1 MYKNTG
7 LYIVLCLVLVLCTFL
22 SLDKKEGFATIN
34 VSQFE
39 TACNADSNT
48 CIINMSGSMG
58 FNCSSPTDDIP
69 YYNISGSNT
78 HSESFDI
85 QVNGCSDIGYQ
96 IDPNTPPSVE
106 PCQHSGENYILRG
119 CDHKCSNPGSKTGY
133 NLNSL
138 DSRYQYISPI
148 DQSGNPS
155 PVVDMIEGTQGSITC
170 QEGYIHATNT
180 CFNPIDGTVNSSS
193 DLSSCTSAGGIWYGT
208 GEETVIS
215 SENELIG
222 RVATTGY
229 ANNIKI
235 ICQPGMVNYNIIGCK
250 PGCISRLN
258 NLGDYINSVDDVTD
272 AQPNGDTDKEL
283 IQILHRDSPLS
294 NNNTTLKY
302 PTTGMDIYDIT
313 ELDISTGLNW
323 DVFGTGKETDFIDI
337 NGGNSTQVDFSGV
350 VIPSPCNSAG
360 GKYNIKGLFPICD
373 DDHECLNFNI
383 NYPDLGSAT
392 MNINDFKTQMGENA
406 ADIGIE
412 GVVDID
418 SYQNSLYYYRR
429 YRDNSN
435 NINIEGQ
442 IRCNNDIDS
451 PFHCEITSGERAI
464 VLGQSTEDYTLNENS
479 ICTLDAANTD
489 ITGFGD
495 INNAISQCNNLGDS
509 CNGFTFMNIEQDY
522 GGPSFLLHSNI
533 GGVEA
538 SGDDD
543 TSFCYQKQ

>member
-1 MYKNTG
+1 MNKNTG
-7 LYIVLCLVLVLCTFL
+7 LYIVFGFLLLCIFL

-34 VSQFE
+34 VSEFDG
-39 TACNADSNT
+39 ACNADGTT
-48 CIINMSGSMG
+48 CIINTSGSMG
-58 FNCSSPTDDIP
+58 VNCSVPTDDIP

-96 IDPNTPPSVE
+96 IDPAIQPSVE
-106 PCQHSGENYILRG
+106 PCQHSGENYILSG

-133 NLNSL
+133 NLDSL
-138 DSRYQYISPI
+138 DPVYQYISPL
-148 DQSGNPS
+148 DAYGEPS
-155 PVVDMIEGTQGSITC
+155 PVVDMAEGASGSITC
-170 QEGYIHATNT
+170 QEGYTLATDT

-193 DLSSCTSAGGIWYGT
+193 DSSSCDSAGGVWYGS
-208 GEETVIS
+208 GEEMVMGS
-215 SENELIG
+215 GQVQQSH
-222 RVATTGY
+222 

-235 ICQPGMVNYNIIGCK
+235 ICRPDMVNYNIIGCK
-250 PGCISRLN
+250 PACISRLN
-258 NLGDYINSVDDVTD
+258 DLGEYINSISDVNS

-302 PTTGMDIYDIT
+302 PITGTDIYDIT
-313 ELDISTGLNW
+313 ESDISTGLNW
-323 DVFGTGKETDFIDI
+323 DVLGTGKETEFIDI
-337 NGGNSTQVDFSGV
+337 NGGNSTQINFSGA

-383 NYPDLGSAT
+383 NYPDSGSSP

-406 ADIGIE
+406 ADIGIAD
-412 GVVDID
+412 VDIE

-429 YRDNSN
+429 YRDDSN

-451 PFHCEITSGERAI
+451 QFHCEITRGERTI
-464 VLGQSTEDYTLNENS
+464 VLGQSTDGYILNENS
-479 ICTLDAANTD
+479 LCTLEQENTD
-489 ITGFGD
+489 TFGFGD
-495 INNAISQCNNLGDS
+495 INDAISQCNNLGDS
-509 CNGFTFMNIEQDY
+509 CNGFTFMNVPES
-522 GGPSFLLHSNI
+522 PFFLLHTNI
-533 GGVEA
+533 NGTES
-538 SGDDD
+538 SGDGDS
-543 TSFCYQKQ
+543 TGFCYQKQ